1 MTVHQGYDLNY
12 PLLAVTTTQH
22 PGTLPAQHSF
32 FSTKEDNVVITA
44 VKQAADGS
52 GTIVRFYEWAGKKG
66 DIHLTLPQAATA
78 AWQTNLMEQPEG
90 SLAVANGGSEVT
102 VPTGAYEIKTVKVAF
117 K

>member
-1 MTVHQGYDLNY
+1 
-12 PLLAVTTTQH
+12 
-22 PGTLPAQHSF
+22 
-32 FSTKEDNVVITA
+32 

-66 DIHLTLPQAATA
+66 TIHLTLPQAATA
-78 AWQTNLMEQPEG
+78 AWQMNLIEQQEN
-90 SLAVANGGSEVT
+90 SLAITNGGSEVT